1 MTPLDIVPVRDDD
14 APPPILA
21 PSETGATESGSAD
34 ASPHVVRLE
43 RAFEAFHSTAERL
56 GGRYVVLTE
65 ALRELEERLEVR
77 NRELQVALGAE
88 RDLRQRLHAV
98 VESLGAGLLVG
109 DANGVVTLANR
120 GARQLLGRD
129 DLEGTALAEVLPA
142 TLRVVDGA
150 RNARHPA
157 SVSAA
162 QVLAQ
167 LSGTVIAEAGLG
179 GAGRTQARL
188 VITRHADSVPESRL
202 VVVLH
207 DETRLKKLE
216 GELRRRDRLAAVG
229 TASGQIVHQIR
240 SPVTSLEL
248 LTSLLADQLGDD
260 PVHGEIIGEIRQS
273 LGRLE
278 RTLSNLLHFLGSG
291 RIERVSV
298 PIRELM
304 ERALRAVPR
313 SQIQSTIEFRIAV
326 SPVDLEAAVDPELL
340 EQVLINLVTNAV
352 QAMPSGGSLV
362 LGAEA
367 VLDDADSVA
376 EVRLT
381 VEDTGA
387 GIPAAELERI
397 FDPFVTGRAHGTGL
411 GLTLVH
417 NVVEAHGGTLEMQSE
432 VGRGTRVTVLLPTAP
447 ETNRPTSAALLER
460 TRDSIDA

>member
-1 MTPLDIVPVRDDD
+1 MTKLDTVTVREEAPMPVLGETPD
-14 APPPILA
+14 AA
-21 PSETGATESGSAD
+21 AAQ
-34 ASPHVVRLE
+34 ASPHFVRLE
-43 RAFEAFHSTAERL
+43 RAFQAFHHSAERL
-56 GGRYVVLTE
+56 GGRYVMLTE
-65 ALRELEERLEVR
+65 ALRELEDRLDAR
-77 NRELQVALGAE
+77 NRELQSALAAE
-88 RDLRQRLHAV
+88 RDLRERLHTV
-98 VESLGAGLLVG
+98 VESLGAGLLVA
-109 DANGVVTLANR
+109 DANGAVTLSNR
-120 GARQLLGRD
+120 AARQLLAREQ
-129 DLEGTALAEVLPA
+129 LEGATLAELLPG

-150 RNARHPA
+150 RSARRPSPA
-157 SVSAA
+157 SVAE
-162 QVLAQ
+162 VLAE
-167 LSGTVIAEAGLG
+167 LTGTVIAEGAVGS
-179 GAGRTQARL
+179 AGRTQARL
-188 VITRHADSVPESRL
+188 VLTRHADSAPESRL

-248 LTSLLADQLGDD
+248 LTSLLADQLGAD
-260 PVHGEIIGEIRQS
+260 PVHGEIIQEIRQS

-291 RIERVSV
+291 RIERHSV

-313 SQIQSTIEFRIAV
+313 SQIQSPIEFRIAV
-326 SPVDLEAAVDPELL
+326 SPVDLQAAVDPELL
-340 EQVLINLVTNAV
+340 EQVLMNLITNAV
-352 QAMPSGGSLV
+352 QAMPNGGSLA

-367 VLDDADSVA
+367 VLTETNEIA

-417 NVVEAHGGTLEMQSE
+417 NVVEAHGGTLEIQSE
-432 VGRGTRVTVLLPTAP
+432 VGRGTRVTLLLPTASEP
-447 ETNRPTSAALLER
+447 SRSTPTALLER
-460 TRDSIDA
+460 PHDSIDA